1 MRNSHRLHFLS
12 WIIVYRVVFTYQ
24 IELATANPSKLY
36 YYGIDMRRKYLSM
49 KFNDYVR
56 VDGDPT
62 GVDITVTWLKDIT
75 RSADMELFYMVQTIE
90 GEEIASKFFD
100 LPSLCTGRYSYNSW
114 DRNIMEI
121 YSREM
126 MNLKC
131 PVESGTTIS
140 PPAAFTIHLT
150 FNHKIP
156 CTTLQFIMDLYPP
169 EEPDSTAFLLLEGN
183 VHSYH
188 AC

>member
-1 MRNSHRLHFLS
+1 MRSSHVLYFFL
-12 WIIVYRVVFTYQ
+12 WIIFYPLLLNIK
-24 IELATANPSKLY
+24 IELGTATPSEVY
-36 YYGIDMRRKYLSM
+36 YYGIDMKRKYLSM

-75 RSADMELFYMVQTIE
+75 RSADMEVFYIVQTVE

-100 LPSLCTGRYSYNSW
+100 LPSLCTERYSYNSW

-121 YSREM
+121 YIREM
-126 MNLKC
+126 TNLGC
-131 PVESGTTIS
+131 PIKSETTIN
-140 PPAAFTIHLT
+140 PPATFTIFLT

-156 CTTLQFIMDLYPP
+156 CTTLQFIMDLYPVD
-169 EEPDSTAFLLLEGN
+169 EPDSTAFLLLEGN

-188 AC
+188 GC